1 MLQHPLRHWLSIRIR
16 LTCAAIFLAGTLLPP
31 YIPREALAQTGADE
45 LPVTQSQFVLVEDGF
60 LMKSSSLTQQGARRA
75 YAEGLLHT
83 VREGESLAAIA
94 ERYGIRPDTIRWA
107 NNLESGA
114 TPKTGDELIIL
125 PVDGV
130 LHTVSRGQ
138 TLSRI
143 AELYSV
149 SSEQISEQNGIQGG
163 FILAGQELI
172 IPGAS
177 PIIAAPP
184 PPPPSQV
191 AVVPPGQQPTQQPA
205 PPAPARPAPPTPARP
220 APPSPGRPTAE
231 TPTPSGSILQM
242 PCENCAYTQ
251 YYHAGHYAV
260 DLQTRGGGP
269 IFASEAGTVI
279 RAENGWN
286 GGYGN
291 VIEVDHG
298 NGLITL
304 YAHNKELYV
313 GVGDRVARGQ
323 QIAWMGNSG
332 RVYGK
337 TGIHVHY
344 EVRVHG
350 VKKNPVLY
358 LK

>member
-1 MLQHPLRHWLSIRIR
+1 MCV
-16 LTCAAIFLAGTLLPP
+16 TIFLVGSLLPP
-31 YIPREALAQTGADE
+31 YIPREALAQTDGEDSVGM
-45 LPVTQSQFVLVEDGF
+45 PSQFVLVEDGF

-75 YAEGLLHT
+75 YAEGLIHT
-83 VREGESLAAIA
+83 VREGESIEQIA
-94 ERYGIRPDTIRWA
+94 ERYGIKPDTVRWA
-107 NNLESGA
+107 NKLERNA
-114 TPKTGDELIIL
+114 LLQPGDELIVL

-149 SSEQISEQNGIQGG
+149 PAEEITRQNGVQGG
-163 FILAGQELI
+163 FIIAGQELI

-177 PIIAAPP
+177 PIVAAPP
-184 PPPPSQV
+184 PPVQV
-191 AVVPPGQQPTQQPA
+191 AVTPPQQRPGTT
-205 PPAPARPAPPTPARP
+205 PPVGTPAQTRP
-220 APPSPGRPTAE
+220 APPSPGRPTKTSAA
-231 TPTPSGSILQM
+231 PTTGILQM
-242 PCENCAYTQ
+242 PCENCIYTQ

-269 IFASEAGTVI
+269 IFAAEAGTVI
-279 RAENGWN
+279 RAETGWN

-291 VIEVDHG
+291 VIEIDHG
-298 NGLITL
+298 NGLVTL

-313 GVGDRVARGQ
+313 SVGEQVTRGQ
-323 QIAWMGNSG
+323 QISWMGNSG

-337 TGIHVHY
+337 TGIHIHY